1 MPPKTLAASVPQQMF
16 GQRLHRAVGA
26 VHGTA
31 ATAYQS
37 LKALRQRAAQASCW
51 SSGDFTRIR
60 RAATRQQGICAQIAY
75 RVRQTD

>member
-37 LKALRQRAAQASCW
+37 LKALRQRAEAE
-51 SSGDFTRIR
+51 IEKR